1 MILILICVLYARDE
15 MTCTLQTQM
24 RNGIN
29 SCQTR
34 PETVDYCE
42 EEMGWWCVALEHVWE
57 MNWLLGYLWAAFFA
71 MLNLPLVRTRIGY
84 QPV

>member
-1 MILILICVLYARDE
+1 MVLIWICVLYARDE

-42 EEMGWWCVALEHVWE
+42 EDEVDAVAWHWS
-57 MNWLLGYLWAAFFA
+57 MSGK
-71 MLNLPLVRTRIGY
+71 
-84 QPV
+84 

>member
-1 MILILICVLYARDE
+1 MVLIWISVLYVRDE

-29 SCQTR
+29 SCQTG

-42 EEMGWWCVALEHVWE
+42 EGRWWEMG
-57 MNWLLGYLWAAFFA
+57 
-71 MLNLPLVRTRIGY
+71 
-84 QPV
+84 